1 MYRNIESRFHWLC
14 RYGGILFPGTFQD
27 TKIDFA
33 QTVVRAKN
41 MMGCIATYVPESCL
55 CIHSCK
61 TPLLTPHL
69 EPLDFASISF
79 PSHSCSSSQNEIPE
93 VVLLSFGPVSRLM
106 LRSEVN

>member
-33 QTVVRAKN
+33 HRVVRAKN

-55 CIHSCK
+55 YIHSCK
-61 TPLLTPHL
+61 ASLLTPHL
-69 EPLDFASISF
+69 EPLDFASVSF
-79 PSHSCSSSQNEIPE
+79 SFRSCSSSQNEIPE
-93 VVLLSFGPVSRLM
+93 VVLFSFCPVSRLM
-106 LRSEVN
+106 LRSEAN